1 MKHFYI
7 IITNLKHIF
16 FEGITV
22 KYLVHDVKVLIQLY
36 FFYCMVYKFS
46 IISDC
51 VTTTDQQYAQ
61 RRYDIIINSFGF
73 LKLFY
78 IQTNL
83 LT

>member
-22 KYLVHDVKVLIQLY
+22 KYLVHYVKVLIQLY

-78 IQTNL
+78 MQTNL